1 MKGSSIK
8 NVCKNFKYDR
18 FKLDYIY
25 GAANPIEVEEVLHP
39 CELSTQCDN
48 DRRLRR
54 QKQQQ
59 RPRRRKYIKS
69 PEKPRK
75 SMKIAPN

>member
-1 MKGSSIK
+1 MFAKISNTIGLSSIT
-8 NVCKNFKYDR
+8 
-18 FKLDYIY
+18 Y

-39 CELSTQCDN
+39 CELSTQCEN